1 MNANSENKCKE
12 NNTATLKQNGSDLKG
27 IYVNKIERKTIQ
39 QEKYEWCW
47 IKKTEFLETKTNSF
61 PTNKMLEIVRER
73 SIPTFN
79 RNLSKISFKAP
90 FK

>member
-39 QEKYEWCW
+39 QEKYE
-47 IKKTEFLETKTNSF
+47 
-61 PTNKMLEIVRER
+61 
-73 SIPTFN
+73 
-79 RNLSKISFKAP
+79 
-90 FK
+90 